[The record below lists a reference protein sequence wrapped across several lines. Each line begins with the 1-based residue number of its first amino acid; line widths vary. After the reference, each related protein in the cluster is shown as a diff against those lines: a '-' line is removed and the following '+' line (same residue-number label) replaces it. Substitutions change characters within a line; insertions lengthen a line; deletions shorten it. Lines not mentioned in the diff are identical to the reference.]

1 MTQQPHRKAN
11 ASSRDANSSSRDA
24 NGSSRD
30 ANASSRDANASS
42 RDANASSRGANAC
55 NRDANASSRNA
66 DASSGNNPT
75 PQPPN
80 LPTTVSNRTLQQ
92 SRDNKATNGD
102 AVRGVEA
109 SQLGIVPNRLR
120 SLTVAEICTHI
131 TPLLC
136 FKASMLRR

>member
-24 NGSSRD
+24 NG
-30 ANASSRDANASS
+30 SSRDANASS

-75 PQPPN
+75 PQLPN
-80 LPTTVSNRTLQQ
+80 LATTVSNRTLQQ

-109 SQLGIVPNRLR
+109 SQLGII
-120 SLTVAEICTHI
+120 SAKSVAIFDSCRNLYAHNSFT
-131 TPLLC
+131 L
-136 FKASMLRR
+136 F